1 MKILNQYRFFKGA
14 KGEAETPALVPPKE
28 QSLLRSISISE
39 SVDILC
45 EGPIYG
51 LVDQFGR
58 KVYGLDMLKGI
69 YLNKTPVMNGKGE
82 YNFRN
87 ILMELNLGTE
97 NQKPL
102 KNFSNIYISKP
113 AGFKLLGPINNQPT
127 PDGSK
132 DIRYSSEKGVDPQRD
147 FTKWAR
153 GWPTEAQDPF
163 VYVHHIKN
171 RDVKKIRIS
180 LLVES
185 LFDTVD
191 VGRNGKG
198 EDIGLSKSTSV
209 KILVRAGL
217 EGANSTF
224 VKQYTITGT
233 AQSPFAVILGESAG
247 QFGNIS
253 SSSYIG
259 GQGGTFLPSSGGS
272 FTNNNRGGS
281 IGGGGSTPSRID
293 GQKVFVPVVPEGQFV
308 LE

>member
-14 KGEAETPALVPPKE
+14 KGEAETPALVPPRE
-28 QSLLRSISISE
+28 QDLLRSISISE

-69 YLNKTPVMNGKGE
+69 YLNKTPVMNGNGE

-132 DIRYSSEKGVDPQRD
+132 DIRYSFEKGVDPVRD

-153 GWPTEAQDPF
+153 GWPTDAQDPF

-171 RDVKKIRIS
+171 RDVKKIRVS

-191 VGRNGKG
+191 VGSNGKG
-198 EDIGLSKSTSV
+198 QDIGLSKSTSV
-209 KILVRAGL
+209 KILIKAGL

-259 GQGGTFLPSSGGS
+259 GQGGTFLPGFAGS

-281 IGGGGSTPSRID
+281 IGGGGSGPSRTEHTSIFIPIIRED
-293 GQKVFVPVVPEGQFV
+293 IIAAF
-308 LE
+308 